1 MRLRILLSFLALT
14 ACHDPDRVS
23 VDVAFDVDAGGGF
36 TSAKCIA
43 STGNTCQ
50 IDFRGAT
57 PRRAVLQIGEM
68 RHFKHVG
75 PGAPVCIA
83 AKAADLAGC
92 QPIRLRA
99 GYARIRKERSD
110 SVALAQGHARA

>member
-23 VDVAFDVDAGGGF
+23 VDVAFDVDAAGGF

-43 STGNTCQ
+43 STGKTCQ

-57 PRRAVLQIGEM
+57 PRRAVLQVGEM

-75 PGAPVCIA
+75 PGASVCIA
-83 AKAADLAGC
+83 AEAADLAGC
-92 QPIRLRA
+92 SPTRLPA

-110 SVALAQGHARA
+110 RAALARGHARS